1 VTDKRFKRYVG
12 ACVVQILCG
21 LGLALSDTAAQP
33 WIGFCGFVMAAAGAA
48 QIGVIVWSRRRNY
61 N

>member
-1 VTDKRFKRYVG
+1 MTDKRFKRFVA

-21 LGLALSDTAAQP
+21 LWLGLSTTARPQ
-33 WIGFCGFVMAAAGAA
+33 WVGFLIAACGASE
-48 QIGVIVWSRRRNY
+48 IVIFGRSRRRNS